1 MGTGGGADRS
11 RRALEWVLGVVDAGP
26 GPLYRGAVVS
36 LAATAVL
43 TIVIGLVVRPAG
55 PLPRSQTVLIGG
67 ALAALCFIGAL
78 AVASRWWP
86 TSSRVRLLDRAA
98 APSTRAE
105 IWLALAVWFP
115 TLLVP
120 AYLKALGTVPPSVQ
134 WIAYGYLDKRWEST
148 AYLLGTLAPMLLLVA
163 AARVLAVGRGHPRS
177 WRAWLRG
184 VTAMGRVTEV
194 TAPSVG
200 RATVLRVGLGVASAV
215 ALAYYFYGPP
225 WYLDRYTGVID
236 YHEDIH
242 FGGLQAMAKGH
253 VPYIGPAA
261 IQYGPGAQLLSYLYM
276 QHVGTF
282 SVLGARESWALFH
295 WLGATIFCVAV
306 FLGLGYVR
314 GLVAS
319 LAAALIYPTLQ
330 LFGFE
335 PGGTWGGF
343 FGWANILRYAGA
355 FALLLLL
362 PAVIRRCPS
371 RHGLAAGA
379 ALGFLWGA
387 SSYVAQENL
396 LGGVLGVVA
405 LAALLLLG
413 RTPSA
418 LAVGTALLAV
428 LAGFALVWLPA
439 LGYYAIQGVLD
450 RFVWLYFFVPLAVAS
465 GYSNTPFS
473 EGLPSPWGPMFYM
486 FPFVLAALALLSVL
500 RFRPFGIDI
509 EWSSARTLL
518 VTTLVTT
525 IALYSGALLR
535 SDTPH
540 LIGTMLPVPALLIVV
555 ATTLPRLV
563 GARRRAT
570 LLVAGAALAGVAF
583 VLVPLSAFESAGSR
597 LEAPYLDRQ
606 RLAEEPRPV
615 TPTTAAGVRVGVG
628 LADAPI
634 CCMQSTASM
643 PAFVLLMDRIHAIVG
658 DRVTYVVDFPDA
670 YPGLIYF
677 VADLDPAP
685 IPLEKFTMTLT
696 QPQRL
701 AFLADFDEQVLP
713 QTEALLT
720 SSLSADE
727 TRSFL
732 RRYNNARQITLS
744 YRGEPYYVMLR

>member
-1 MGTGGGADRS
+1 MGIRGSHALIG
-11 RRALEWVLGVVDAGP
+11 RAA
-26 GPLYRGAVVS
+26 ATS

-43 TIVIGLVVRPAG
+43 TIVIALVVRPEG
-55 PLPRSQTVLIGG
+55 PLPRSQTVLIAASLVALCFVG
-67 ALAALCFIGAL
+67 ALAI
-78 AVASRWWP
+78 ASRWWP
-86 TSSRVRLLDRAA
+86 TSSRARLLDRVA

-120 AYLKALGTVPPSVQ
+120 VYLKAIGTLPPSVQ
-134 WIAYGYLDKRWEST
+134 WLGYGYLDKRWETS

-163 AARVLAVGRGHPRS
+163 AARVLAVGRGHPQS
-177 WRAWLRG
+177 W
-184 VTAMGRVTEV
+184 V
-194 TAPSVG
+194 TAPSVSL
-200 RATVLRVGLGVASAV
+200 ATVLRVALGVASAV

-225 WYLDRYTGVID
+225 WYLDRYTGGID
-236 YHEDIH
+236 YHEDLH
-242 FGGLQAMAKGH
+242 FGGLQAISEGH
-253 VPYIGPAA
+253 LPYIGPAA

-276 QHVGTF
+276 HDIGTF

-295 WLGATIFCVAV
+295 WLGATIFFAAV
-306 FLGLGYVR
+306 FLALGYVR

-343 FGWANILRYAGA
+343 FGWANILRSAGA

-371 RHGLAAGA
+371 RYGFAAGA
-379 ALGFLWGA
+379 ALGLLWGA

-396 LGGVLGVVA
+396 LGGVIGA
-405 LAALLLLG
+405 LALSALLLLS
-413 RTPSA
+413 RTSSA
-418 LAVGTALLAV
+418 PAVGTALLAV
-428 LAGFALVWLPA
+428 LAGFTLVWLPA
-439 LGYYAIQGVLD
+439 LVYYAVAGVLD
-450 RFVWLYFFVPLAVAS
+450 RFVWLYFLVPLSVAN
-465 GYSNTPFS
+465 GYSNTAFY
-473 EGLPSPWGPMFYM
+473 EGLASPWGPMFYI

-500 RFRPFGIDI
+500 RFRPLGIAI
-509 EWSSARTLL
+509 EWSRARTLL

-555 ATTLPRLV
+555 ATTLPRVV
-563 GARRRAT
+563 GASRRTT
-570 LLVAGAALAGVAF
+570 LVVAGAALVATAS
-583 VLVPLSAFESAGSR
+583 VLVPPSAFDLSGIMAR

-606 RLAEEPRPV
+606 RLAEEPPPV
-615 TPTTAAGVRVGVG
+615 TPTTAAGMRVGVG
-628 LADAPI
+628 LSDAPI

-643 PAFVLLMDRIHAIVG
+643 PTFVLLMDRIHAIVG

-685 IPLEKFTMTLT
+685 IPLEKFTMILT

-701 AFLADFDEQVLP
+701 AFLADFEERVLP

-732 RRYNNARQITLS
+732 TRYKDARQMTLS

>member
-1 MGTGGGADRS
+1 M
-11 RRALEWVLGVVDAGP
+11 GVVDAGP

-276 QHVGTF
+276 QHVGT
-282 SVLGARESWALFH
+282 
-295 WLGATIFCVAV
+295 
-306 FLGLGYVR
+306 
-314 GLVAS
+314 
-319 LAAALIYPTLQ
+319 
-330 LFGFE
+330 
-335 PGGTWGGF
+335 
-343 FGWANILRYAGA
+343 
-355 FALLLLL
+355 
-362 PAVIRRCPS
+362 
-371 RHGLAAGA
+371 
-379 ALGFLWGA
+379 
-387 SSYVAQENL
+387 
-396 LGGVLGVVA
+396 
-405 LAALLLLG
+405 
-413 RTPSA
+413 
-418 LAVGTALLAV
+418 
-428 LAGFALVWLPA
+428 
-439 LGYYAIQGVLD
+439 
-450 RFVWLYFFVPLAVAS
+450 
-465 GYSNTPFS
+465 
-473 EGLPSPWGPMFYM
+473 
-486 FPFVLAALALLSVL
+486 
-500 RFRPFGIDI
+500 
-509 EWSSARTLL
+509 
-518 VTTLVTT
+518 
-525 IALYSGALLR
+525 
-535 SDTPH
+535 
-540 LIGTMLPVPALLIVV
+540 
-555 ATTLPRLV
+555 
-563 GARRRAT
+563 
-570 LLVAGAALAGVAF
+570 
-583 VLVPLSAFESAGSR
+583 
-597 LEAPYLDRQ
+597 
-606 RLAEEPRPV
+606 
-615 TPTTAAGVRVGVG
+615 
-628 LADAPI
+628 
-634 CCMQSTASM
+634 
-643 PAFVLLMDRIHAIVG
+643 
-658 DRVTYVVDFPDA
+658 
-670 YPGLIYF
+670 
-677 VADLDPAP
+677 
-685 IPLEKFTMTLT
+685 
-696 QPQRL
+696 
-701 AFLADFDEQVLP
+701 
-713 QTEALLT
+713 
-720 SSLSADE
+720 
-727 TRSFL
+727 
-732 RRYNNARQITLS
+732 
-744 YRGEPYYVMLR
+744 

>member
-1 MGTGGGADRS
+1 MIGRVAAT
-11 RRALEWVLGVVDAGP
+11 
-26 GPLYRGAVVS
+26 S

-43 TIVIGLVVRPAG
+43 TIVIALVVRPEG

-67 ALAALCFIGAL
+67 ALVALCCIGAL
-78 AVASRWWP
+78 KLASLWWP
-86 TSSRVRLLDRAA
+86 TSSRARLLDRVA
-98 APSTRAE
+98 APRTRAE

-115 TLLVP
+115 TLLIPV
-120 AYLKALGTVPPSVQ
+120 YLKALGTEPPSVQ
-134 WIAYGYLDKRWEST
+134 WLGYGYLDKRWESS

-163 AARVLAVGRGHPRS
+163 AARVLDVGRGHPQS

-184 VTAMGRVTEV
+184 VTATGRATEV
-194 TAPSVG
+194 TAPNARWV
-200 RATVLRVGLGVASAV
+200 TVVRVALGVASAV

-225 WYLDRYTGVID
+225 WYLDRYTGGID

-242 FGGLQAMAKGH
+242 FGGLQAISEGL

-276 QHVGTF
+276 HHIGTF

-295 WLGATIFCVAV
+295 WLGATIFFAAV

-335 PGGTWGGF
+335 PGGTWAGF
-343 FGWANILRYAGA
+343 FGWANILRSAGA

-362 PAVIRRCPS
+362 S
-371 RHGLAAGA
+371 RT
-379 ALGFLWGA
+379 
-387 SSYVAQENL
+387 S
-396 LGGVLGVVA
+396 
-405 LAALLLLG
+405 
-413 RTPSA
+413 SA
-418 LAVGTALLAV
+418 LAVGTALLTV
-428 LAGFALVWLPA
+428 LAGFTIVWLPA
-439 LGYYAIQGVLD
+439 LGYYAVAGVLD
-450 RFVWLYFFVPLAVAS
+450 RFVWLYFFVPLSVAN
-465 GYSNTPFS
+465 GYSNTAFY
-473 EGLPSPWGPMFYM
+473 EGPASPWGPMFYM

-500 RFRPFGIDI
+500 RFRPFGIAI
-509 EWSSARTLL
+509 EWSRARTQL

-540 LIGTMLPVPALLIVV
+540 LIGTMLPVPAFLIVV
-555 ATTLPRLV
+555 ATTLPWVV

-570 LLVAGAALAGVAF
+570 LAVAGAVLVAVAS
-583 VLVPLSAFESAGSR
+583 VLVPPSAFELSGVKAR

-615 TPTTAAGVRVGVG
+615 TPATAAGMRVGVG
-628 LADAPI
+628 LSDAPI

-643 PAFVLLMDRIHAIVG
+643 PTFVLLMDRIHAIVG

-670 YPGLIYF
+670 YPGLVYF

-685 IPLEKFTMTLT
+685 IPLEKFTMILT

-701 AFLADFDEQVLP
+701 TFLADFEERVLP

-720 SSLSADE
+720 SSLSANE
-727 TRSFL
+727 TQSFL
-732 RRYNNARQITLS
+732 MRYKDARQITLS